1 MKIGEAARAPRLL
14 FPEAALNTD
23 TFELAGIASALL
35 RHRHDLSEGADRAF
49 VVVEL
54 GAGYGRWSLE
64 TIGLGRRLGLKVA
77 RILDRCTCP
86 DRRQLLDVVRMQAG
100 GLDRTPPLI
109 GRGAPQI
116 LT

>member
-1 MKIGEAARAPRLL
+1 MARYKKVHMKIGEALRAPRLL

-77 RILDRCTCP
+77 CLP
-86 DRRQLLDVVRMQAG
+86 DAHVQ
-100 GLDRTPPLI
+100 T
-109 GRGAPQI
+109 GAI
-116 LT
+116 C